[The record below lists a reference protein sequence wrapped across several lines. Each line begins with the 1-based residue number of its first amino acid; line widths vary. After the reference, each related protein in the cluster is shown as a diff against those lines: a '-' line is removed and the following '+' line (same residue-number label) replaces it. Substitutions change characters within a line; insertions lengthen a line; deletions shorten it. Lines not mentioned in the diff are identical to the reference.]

1 MVMQVEY
8 WQFIFG
14 LFTLLLGVIV
24 GTIKVM
30 MIISKK
36 FNDMSVQITTIS
48 NTLLMRVQ
56 LVEDALEN
64 KLDIAVSKIDGRVN
78 LIERDVNTFK
88 VYCEQTFLN
97 KDTFNLVMRG
107 QTSEREV
114 MKKELIERINRM
126 DERFDR
132 IDRKLT

>member
-64 KLDIAVSKIDGRVN
+64 KLDIAVGKIDGRVN

-132 IDRKLT
+132 IDRKLV